1 MPLFKTKGQKF
12 LHCPRTEGQRDK
24 LEIMPWDGTGCRK
37 SLFFCQNLGWDG
49 TAKIWDE
56 TRDKTGQSRKGRS
69 KTGKRCSKTENDV
82 LKQEKDVLKQEIW
95 SFYLKNFNSFCP
107 GTSRDR
113 GFCPG
118 TFAPALVPGQ
128 RDTGTRKFFCPG
140 TSRGT
145 SRPLETLVCTI

>member
-1 MPLFKTKGQKF
+1 MGDSQNSGRDGPGQ
-12 LHCPRTEGQRDK
+12 P
-24 LEIMPWDGTGCRK
+24 
-37 SLFFCQNLGWDG
+37 NLG
-49 TAKIWDE
+49 
-56 TRDKTGQSRKGRS
+56 RDAGQSRKGRS

-82 LKQEKDVLKQEIW
+82 LKQEKGVLKQKIW

-128 RDTGTRKFFCPG
+128 RDSAQRYFGCW
-140 TSRGT
+140 
-145 SRPLETLVCTI
+145 